1 MVTSPPLTLAPAA
14 QAPPTAAGRR
24 LTTFC
29 ATRRAEAVRS
39 GRSWWPAG
47 TRCRS
52 TQALCMTTTGV
63 VGGGSVVVAVA
74 VAGVVTGGG
83 ASGSCVSGDGGGAG
97 TGARGDRGG
106 ARPDSTGARYFVR
119 ATAPPVRKRDVTAAT
134 APTRAPGGRGGVE
147 LRATSGRNFLV
158 PASDDDCR
166 GRSGGRRVVE
176 GASGWNCFM
185 LLPTAL
191 LLFCAVHG
199 RTSCGLRVLSRE
211 RPL

>member
-29 ATRRAEAVRS
+29 ATRRADAVRS

-63 VGGGSVVVAVA
+63 VTGGAVVVAAA
-74 VAGVVTGGG
+74 VAGVVAGGG
-83 ASGSCVSGDGGGAG
+83 ASGSCVSGDGGAAGAG
-97 TGARGDRGG
+97 AGAR
-106 ARPDSTGARYFVR
+106 ASTGARYFAR

-147 LRATSGRNFLV
+147 LRATSGRNFFV
-158 PASDDDCR
+158 PASDDCR
-166 GRSGGRRVVE
+166 GRSGGRLVLE

-185 LLPTAL
+185 AAPPTPAL
-191 LLFCAVHG
+191 
-199 RTSCGLRVLSRE
+199 VL
-211 RPL
+211 

>member
-52 TQALCMTTTGV
+52 THALCMTTTGV
-63 VGGGSVVVAVA
+63 VRGG
-74 VAGVVTGGG
+74 AGAGAGG
-83 ASGSCVSGDGGGAG
+83 ASGSCVSGDGGAAGAG
-97 TGARGDRGG
+97 AGAR
-106 ARPDSTGARYFVR
+106 ASTGARYFVR

-147 LRATSGRNFLV
+147 LRTTRGRNFLV
-158 PASDDDCR
+158 PASDDCR
-166 GRSGGRRVVE
+166 GRSGWRRVVE

-185 LLPTAL
+185 LLPTDGPVAV
-191 LLFCAVHG
+191 CAVP
-199 RTSCGLRVLSRE
+199 SL
-211 RPL
+211 

>member
-14 QAPPTAAGRR
+14 HAPPTAAGRR

-52 TQALCMTTTGV
+52 THALCMTTTGV
-63 VGGGSVVVAVA
+63 VTGGAVG
-74 VAGVVTGGG
+74 GVGG
-83 ASGSCVSGDGGGAG
+83 ASGSCVSGDGGAPGG
-97 TGARGDRGG
+97 GRGDRGG
-106 ARPDSTGARYFVR
+106 ARPASTGARYFVR

-147 LRATSGRNFLV
+147 LLATSGRNFFV

-166 GRSGGRRVVE
+166 GRSGGRLVLE

-185 LLPTAL
+185 AAPPTPAL
-191 LLFCAVHG
+191 
-199 RTSCGLRVLSRE
+199 VL
-211 RPL
+211 